1 MFKNLFLTA
10 FLLLTLI
17 GIIVPA
23 KEENIKLFD
32 YCYSL
37 EKIMSRNTLQT
48 NNKLSKNAK
57 SITQAIKDFG
67 VSRTRGSLI
76 NKIIDQYKTSKNLLI
91 INLLPNNFYC
101 WAGYWIEKVKPGTF
115 ELIFYEKSK
124 KSINEFKNFRDEIDL
139 LLNDI
144 NSDYKNIK
152 EELKN
157 LF

>member
-1 MFKNLFLTA
+1 
-10 FLLLTLI
+10 
-17 GIIVPA
+17 
-23 KEENIKLFD
+23 
-32 YCYSL
+32 
-37 EKIMSRNTLQT
+37 MSRNTLQT

-76 NKIIDQYKTSKNLLI
+76 NKMIDQYKTSKNLLI

-144 NSDYKNIK
+144 NLDYKNIK